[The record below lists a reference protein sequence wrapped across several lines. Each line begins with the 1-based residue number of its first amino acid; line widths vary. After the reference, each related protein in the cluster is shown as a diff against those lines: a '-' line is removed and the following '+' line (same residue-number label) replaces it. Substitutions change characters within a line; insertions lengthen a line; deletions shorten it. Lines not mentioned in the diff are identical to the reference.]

1 MDNTHVVTPVLRVI
15 LRTVAFMTD
24 DRGDVSVPGLSDAIR
39 VNAAGR
45 QADTCWP
52 KGGESTIL
60 PLEPGLRVL

>member
-1 MDNTHVVTPVLRVI
+1 VI

-24 DRGDVSVPGLSDAIR
+24 DRGDVSGPGLSDAIR

>member
-15 LRTVAFMTD
+15 RRTVVSMTD
-24 DRGDVSVPGLSDAIR
+24 DRGDVSGPGLSDAIR
-39 VNAAGR
+39 VNAAGS